1 MAAYH
6 GNAGGGRTRALG
18 GSCAGGCELVFWVAV
33 PLQKKKTKSRH
44 SGPEPLDM
52 KNSRKNQQKS
62 IQRSWPIFVPGEGR
76 TVGYEKLHKKPRITV
91 SSGSDH
97 CFRVGCS
104 GPLESKKYKETQR
117 KPLVFIKNAGPL
129 DKENPTKT
137 VSSGPRPFFKIYPP
151 EFGFPLFFLGL
162 RHVIFGGEG
171 VGDVA
176 LWGYR
181 RARLTCRCWKFLLPR
196 RRKKRSRVLT

>member
-1 MAAYH
+1 MSSH
-6 GNAGGGRTRALG
+6 GCLPWQCRGWADSSAWRELRWWVRVGFLGGGAP
-18 GSCAGGCELVFWVAV
+18 C
-33 PLQKKKTKSRH
+33 KKKISKSRNA
-44 SGPEPLDM
+44 GPEPLDM
-52 KNSRKNQQKS
+52 KNSGKNQQKS

-117 KPLVFIKNAGPL
+117 KPSVFIKKAGPL

-137 VSSGPRPFFKIYPP
+137 VSSGPRPFF
-151 EFGFPLFFLGL
+151 
-162 RHVIFGGEG
+162 
-171 VGDVA
+171 
-176 LWGYR
+176 
-181 RARLTCRCWKFLLPR
+181 
-196 RRKKRSRVLT
+196 

>member
-18 GSCAGGCELVFWVAV
+18 GSCAGGCELAFWVAV
-33 PLQKKKTKSRH
+33 PPAKFFFSKSRN

-52 KNSRKNQQKS
+52 KNSGKNQQKS

-117 KPLVFIKNAGPL
+117 KPLVFIKKAGPL

-151 EFGFPLFFLGL
+151 AFAFSFFFFG
-162 RHVIFGGEG
+162 
-171 VGDVA
+171 VA
-176 LWGYR
+176 PCDFWG
-181 RARLTCRCWKFLLPR
+181 
-196 RRKKRSRVLT
+196 